1 MRHGVAIPNVSTVV
15 GKGKRLVGSLTL
27 HLLREAVHII
37 GLIGV
42 SDSVG
47 SHSGKLILVSIATF
61 PRSVDGVPVGKP
73 AWECDAGN

>member
-1 MRHGVAIPNVSTVV
+1 M
-15 GKGKRLVGSLTL
+15 GKRKRLEGSLTL
-27 HLLREAVHII
+27 HLLREAVHIV

-61 PRSVDGVPVGKP
+61 PRSVDGVPVGKSTR
-73 AWECDAGN
+73 ECEAGN